1 VFLYSY
7 PATAALDLLKTFRMI
22 EVVVH
27 VVEEVAEG
35 VNVIVKFNFS
45 VTHAR
50 ETRYFQSVV
59 DDLKSHAVR
68 FDLEEVFHDS
78 LTSIIWKVSHVVLV
92 QLGEQFF
99 LEHVLDLLSFELLH
113 QVGD

>member
-1 VFLYSY
+1 
-7 PATAALDLLKTFRMI
+7 MI
-22 EVVVH
+22 ELVVLFG
-27 VVEEVAEG
+27 EEVPKR
-35 VNVIVKFNFS
+35 VNVLVKFNFS
-45 VTHAR
+45 VSHVR

-92 QLGEQFF
+92 ELGEQFF
-99 LEHVLDLLSFELLH
+99 LEHVLDLLSLELIH
-113 QVGD
+113 QAGD